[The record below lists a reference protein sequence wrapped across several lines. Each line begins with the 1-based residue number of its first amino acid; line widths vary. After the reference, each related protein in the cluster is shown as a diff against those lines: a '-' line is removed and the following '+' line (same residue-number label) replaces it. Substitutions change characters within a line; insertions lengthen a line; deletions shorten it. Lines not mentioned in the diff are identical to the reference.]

1 MSIGIGYRLAAG
13 RPIALR
19 VRVFVRRGVLD
30 RLLAAGA
37 DPSWDPELGLRAAQ
51 VTAPRRRRALADSF
65 ARAVEDAHRPPRW
78 TCAAPL
84 ARGAVRATSRELR
97 ALAVG
102 LAHGPAPPP
111 QAITLAYQLV
121 RDPGSPLYAPGDE
134 HALRDSVRL
143 VCEVLRPAP
152 DPQGGL
158 IRPQEDNVGSRDFR
172 FGATGLL
179 LMIAVAIVFAIF
191 S

>member
-1 MSIGIGYRLAAG
+1 MSIGIGCRSAAG

-84 ARGAVRATSRELR
+84 ARGAVRATSHELR
-97 ALAVG
+97 ALAIG
-102 LAHGPAPPP
+102 LAQGAPPPP
-111 QAITLAYQLV
+111 QAITLASQLM

-134 HALRDSVRL
+134 HTLRDSVRL
-143 VCEVLRPAP
+143 VCEVLRPVP
-152 DPQGGL
+152 DPQGDSL
-158 IRPQEDNVGSRDFR
+158 DPKK
-172 FGATGLL
+172 TK
-179 LMIAVAIVFAIF
+179 
-191 S
+191 